1 VPLPVLLVHSQEQSF
16 AIQVDSLSPSREIV
30 VKSLGPQFAAVPGCP
45 GRRCWAMAGWC

>member
-1 VPLPVLLVHSQEQSF
+1 MPLPVLHSQEQSF

-30 VKSLGPQFAAVPGCP
+30 VKSLGPQFAAVPGLS